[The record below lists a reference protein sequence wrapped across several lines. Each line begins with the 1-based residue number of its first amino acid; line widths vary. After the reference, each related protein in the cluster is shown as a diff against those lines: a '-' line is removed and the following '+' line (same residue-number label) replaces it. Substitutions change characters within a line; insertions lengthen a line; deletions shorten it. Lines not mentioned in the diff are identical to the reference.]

1 METKRVYF
9 IMPNL
14 TGGGAERVASILV
27 NQFAESGVETT
38 LVLVKNDIIEYR
50 IDSRVKIDKSIMHE
64 SGTRN
69 PIQQILDIRSYMK
82 KRPCGTFISFL
93 TYQNFYAALANI
105 GQNHKLILSLR
116 NAPDKIQ
123 GGGIIPKLSAMIS
136 FALADCVTFQT
147 QDARNYYPT
156 FIQKKG
162 CVILNPLQSNL
173 PEYDVTKTKN
183 AFISFCRLE
192 PQKNL
197 SMAIKAFAK
206 FYKNHPE
213 YEYHIFGNGELKEEL
228 EQQIQDSDLNGV
240 VKIFPFKKNI
250 LQEAKNYR
258 MFILSSDYEGLSNS
272 MIEAVSMGMPSIC
285 TDCPIGGAK
294 MVIHNGING
303 FLVLVG
309 DCDGMAKAMD
319 NASDI
324 AYCSKVSENAKKT
337 AERFSEKRIVNEWL
351 RII

>member
-27 NQFAESGVETT
+27 NQFVEAGIDTT
-38 LVLVKNDIIEYR
+38 LVLVKNDKIEYK
-50 IDSRVKIDKSIMHE
+50 IDNRVKIDKSIMHE

-69 PIQQILDIRSYMK
+69 PIQQILDIRRYMK
-82 KRPCGTFISFL
+82 KKPCGTFISFL

-123 GGGIIPKLSAMIS
+123 GGGIIPKLSALIS
-136 FALADCVTFQT
+136 FALADYVTFQT
-147 QDARNYYPT
+147 QDAKNYYPT

-162 CVILNPLQSNL
+162 RVILNPLQSNL

-192 PQKNL
+192 RQKNL
-197 SMAIKAFAK
+197 SMAINAFAK
-206 FYKNHPE
+206 FYEKHPE
-213 YEYHIFGNGELKEEL
+213 YEYHIFGNGELKEVL
-228 EQQIQDSDLNGV
+228 EKQIQDSGLNGV

-272 MIEAVSMGMPSIC
+272 MIEAVSMGIPSIC

-294 MVIHNGING
+294 MVIKNGING
-303 FLVLVG
+303 FLVPVG
-309 DCDGMAKAMD
+309 DCDAMANAMET
-319 NASDI
+319 ASDI
-324 AYCSKVSENAKKT
+324 TCYLEISKNAKKT
-337 AERFSEKRIVNEWL
+337 AEIFSEKRILNEWI

>member
-197 SMAIKAFAK
+197 
-206 FYKNHPE
+206 
-213 YEYHIFGNGELKEEL
+213 
-228 EQQIQDSDLNGV
+228 
-240 VKIFPFKKNI
+240 
-250 LQEAKNYR
+250 
-258 MFILSSDYEGLSNS
+258 
-272 MIEAVSMGMPSIC
+272 
-285 TDCPIGGAK
+285 
-294 MVIHNGING
+294 
-303 FLVLVG
+303 
-309 DCDGMAKAMD
+309 
-319 NASDI
+319 
-324 AYCSKVSENAKKT
+324 
-337 AERFSEKRIVNEWL
+337 
-351 RII
+351 

>member
-123 GGGIIPKLSAMIS
+123 GGGIITKLSAMIS
-136 FALADCVTFQT
+136 FALSDCVTFQT

-303 FLVLVG
+303 FLVPVG